1 MKSSRLLSILLLL
14 QTRGRMT
21 AAELA
26 EELEVSVRTVY
37 RDAEALAA
45 SGVPLYGDAGHSG
58 GYQLLDGYRTRLTGL
73 APGEAEALFLTS
85 MPGPAAE
92 LGLGRALSAA
102 QLKLRAALPAELRAQ
117 ADRMRLRFHL
127 DAPGWYAEHE
137 ETPHL
142 GRIADAVWRGRVIE
156 VRYRRWKAP
165 HEVDRRLAP
174 YGLVLKAGRWY
185 LVAGAAAGAGAAGA
199 PGGPGEPA
207 AVEPVA
213 VEPAGPYTYRVDQVL
228 AVRETGEECVLPDGF
243 ELAAHWRRTQAEFHE
258 RLHPEKAEVRLSARG
273 AARLTGAQAKA
284 LAAVGA
290 PDPELPGWTRAVLP
304 IESQAHAEA
313 QFLELGAEAEVL
325 APPALRERIGAVAA
339 AMAARYGSG
348 AAEPRA
354 GAAEPRAGAAEPG
367 AGAGAAATG
376 AGHAAGAAGAAV
388 AAGTGAAGPGAKAPA
403 SAGKHTPEN
412 AG

>member
-26 EELEVSVRTVY
+26 GELEVSVRTVY

-45 SGVPLYGDAGHSG
+45 AGVPLYGDAGHSG

-73 APGEAEALFLTS
+73 AAGEAEALFLTS

-92 LGLGRALSAA
+92 LGLGQALSTA

-142 GRIADAVWRGRVIE
+142 ARIADAVWRGRVVG

-185 LVAGAAAGAGAAGA
+185 LVAGSAAEQGA
-199 PGGPGEPA
+199 PGTSGTSAAPGTPA
-207 AVEPVA
+207 APGA
-213 VEPAGPYTYRVDQVL
+213 PAPAGPPFTYRVDQIL
-228 AVRETGEECVLPDGF
+228 AVRETDEECALPDGF

-258 RLHPEKAEVRLSARG
+258 RLYPEEAEVRVSARA
-273 AARLTGAQAKA
+273 AARLTGAQARA
-284 LAAVGA
+284 LAATGT

-304 IESQAHAEA
+304 IESQDHAQA
-313 QFLELGAEAEVL
+313 RFLELGAEAEVL
-325 APPALRERIGAVAA
+325 APPSLRRRIGAAA
-339 AMAARYGSG
+339 AATAARYGT
-348 AAEPRA
+348 
-354 GAAEPRAGAAEPG
+354 
-367 AGAGAAATG
+367 AGAGG
-376 AGHAAGAAGAAV
+376 AEGGGE
-388 AAGTGAAGPGAKAPA
+388 PG
-403 SAGKHTPEN
+403 
-412 AG
+412 